1 MPRFKLKGMLER
13 NALADLWKHTLSRIS
28 SVYGR
33 LTYLASLRD
42 PNSGQYRH
50 HGLSTAFGRD
60 ESTVAMRQSH
70 EQVFREWLKL
80 PLSGKTSD
88 LGEYLAGLDDE
99 PAVVAGNWLQSGH
112 YNTLAPDRATRSQK
126 AQFRQ
131 ELEILLQMLKN
142 APSAGRSSPSSTRH
156 V

>member
-1 MPRFKLKGMLER
+1 MPRFKPKGMLER

-60 ESTVAMRQSH
+60 ESTLAMRESH
-70 EQVFREWLKL
+70 QQVFKEWLKL
-80 PLSGKTSD
+80 PLSEKALD
-88 LGEYLAGLDDE
+88 LGEYLTGLDE
-99 PAVVAGNWLQSGH
+99 TPAVVASNWLGSGH
-112 YNTLAPDRATRSQK
+112 YNTLMPDRVTRPQQ

-142 APSAGRSSPSSTRH
+142 APAAGRPAPSSTRS

>member
-1 MPRFKLKGMLER
+1 MPRFKPKGMLER
-13 NALADLWKHTLSRIS
+13 NALADLWKHTLSGIS

-50 HGLSTAFGRD
+50 HGLSAAFGRD
-60 ESTVAMRQSH
+60 ESIMAMRQSH
-70 EQVFREWLKL
+70 QQVFREWLKL

-88 LGEYLAGLDDE
+88 LGEYLTSLDEE
-99 PAVVAGNWLQSGH
+99 PAVVASIWLESSH
-112 YNTLAPDRATRSQK
+112 YNTLTPDRATRPQK

-131 ELEILLQMLKN
+131 ELEILLQLLKN
-142 APSAGRSSPSSTRH
+142 APSAGRSSPSSTRS